1 MGHVI
6 TRTVTELYAANFCF
20 AENFKKMIATFKQ
33 PFSNVTREKI
43 KAVKKFVPWN
53 RFIIC
58 NSEGFYLVSI
68 VTRALYAILSLSEL
82 NEFTVEAIY
91 RKLLGC
97 IL

>member
-43 KAVKKFVPWN
+43 KAVKKFVP
-53 RFIIC
+53 
-58 NSEGFYLVSI
+58 
-68 VTRALYAILSLSEL
+68 
-82 NEFTVEAIY
+82 
-91 RKLLGC
+91 
-97 IL
+97 